1 MELEFILLFGTIV
14 TRIFTEKT
22 VSVWIYYLAT
32 VMVSVIVIGMK
43 KYVLKKSRISRYKVG
58 LVMSMM
64 ELEYPFD
71 ADWILKKKKSIKKEL
86 LLQDSGAFIEKRIAI
101 LGGSTT
107 NDIKNILE
115 LFLLNYGIRPSFYES
130 EYNQFYEDGMFP
142 NPVLEEFAPDII
154 YIHTS
159 NRNISEYP
167 VLSDT
172 KDVVTQK
179 INAVLQKFEGLW
191 EHIADTYH
199 CPIIQNNFE
208 LPFYRLMGNKDAVD
222 YRGRVNFISRLNL
235 LFSEYA
241 DSHSNFF
248 IHDINYEA
256 ASYGLEKWSNPF
268 YWHMY
273 KYAMCVPAIP
283 YVAFNIANIIKSIFG
298 KNKKVLNI
306 DLDNTLW
313 GGIIGDDG
321 ADNIE
326 IGQETSLGQTYAEFQ
341 DYIRQ
346 QKQLG
351 VLLTVNSKNDEKVA
365 LSGFER
371 PDSILKREDFVSF
384 KANWE
389 PKSHNL
395 QATSEELNLLPESF
409 VFVDDNPAEREI
421 VRQQIPGAAVPEL
434 TAVESYIQILDR
446 SGFFEVTNLSDD
458 DIKRNQMYQ
467 ANEMRRQAQ
476 STYTDYGEYLSS
488 LEMKGTIGKFDPIYI
503 SRISQLTNKSN
514 QFNLTT
520 RRYSQTEIE
529 AVASDPMNITLYGKL
544 EDKFGDN
551 GVVSVVIGKREGN
564 TLHIDLWLMSCRVL
578 KRDMEFAMM
587 DELVDKCQKAGIT
600 RIMGYY
606 YPTAK
611 NGMVKEFYALQ
622 GFTKISED
630 EEGNTVW
637 EYPVTS
643 QYKKKNK
650 VILVNGESTT

>member
-1 MELEFILLFGTIV
+1 
-14 TRIFTEKT
+14 
-22 VSVWIYYLAT
+22 
-32 VMVSVIVIGMK
+32 
-43 KYVLKKSRISRYKVG
+43 
-58 LVMSMM
+58 MSMR

-86 LLQDSGAFIEKRIAI
+86 LRSDNGTFMEKRIAI

-115 LFLLNYGIRPSFYES
+115 LFLLNYGIRPLFYES

-142 NPVLEEFAPDII
+142 NPVLEEFSPDII

-159 NRNISEYP
+159 NRNIVNYP
-167 VLSDT
+167 VLTDT
-172 KDVVTQK
+172 REEVQQK
-179 INAVLQKFEGLW
+179 ADAVLQKFEGLW

-199 CPIIQNNFE
+199 CPVIQNNFE
-208 LPFYRLMGNKDAVD
+208 LPFYRLMGNKDASD

-235 LFSEYA
+235 AFGEYA
-241 DSHSNFF
+241 QAHENFY

-256 ASYGLEKWSNPF
+256 ASYGLDKWSEPF

-283 YVAFNIANIIKSIFG
+283 YVAFNLANIIKSIFG
-298 KNKKVLNI
+298 KNKKVLNL

-351 VLLTVNSKNDEKVA
+351 VLLTVNSKNDEKNAVA
-365 LSGFER
+365 GFER
-371 PDSILKREDFVSF
+371 PDSVLKREDFVSF

-395 QATSEELNLLPESF
+395 LVAAEELNLLPESF

-421 VRQQIPGAAVPEL
+421 IHQQIPGVATPDMGS
-434 TAVESYIQILDR
+434 VENYIQILDK
-446 SGFFEVTNLSDD
+446 SGFFEVTNFSED
-458 DIKRNQMYQ
+458 DIRRNQMYQ
-467 ANEMRRQAQ
+467 ANEMRRQVQA
-476 STYTDYGEYLSS
+476 TYTDYGEYLAS
-488 LEMKGTIGKFDPIYI
+488 LEMKGTIGEFEPIYM

-529 AVASDPMNITLYGKL
+529 ETASDPMNITLYGKL

-551 GVVSVVIGKREGN
+551 GVVSVVIGKRTGN

-587 DELVDKCQKAGIT
+587 DELVEKCQSTGIT
-600 RIMGYY
+600 KIVGYY

-611 NGMVKEFYALQ
+611 NGMVKDFYAMQ
-622 GFTKISED
+622 GFVKVAED
-630 EEGNTVW
+630 ETGNTVW
-637 EYPVTS
+637 EYVVTS
-643 QYKKKNK
+643 QYEKKNK
-650 VILVNGESTT
+650 VIEVNGKSTT